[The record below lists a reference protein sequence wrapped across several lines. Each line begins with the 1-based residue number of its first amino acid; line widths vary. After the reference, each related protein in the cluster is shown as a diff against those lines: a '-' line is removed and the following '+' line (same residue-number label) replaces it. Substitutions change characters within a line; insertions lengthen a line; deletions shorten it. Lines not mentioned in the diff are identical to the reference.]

1 MNKRALVVQNTL
13 LCRARLTFF
22 PPQVKLIYKH
32 LLQKTRD
39 MAFCTNFQIADV
51 VGARSL
57 LTFPD
62 RAFLQSSNTFASAL
76 AQSPRSSSLCSSLY
90 LFFPEERDGHH
101 NNTTT
106 TLWDDVFCE
115 RIRKWGA
122 QVKVSEKA

>member
-1 MNKRALVVQNTL
+1 
-13 LCRARLTFF
+13 
-22 PPQVKLIYKH
+22 
-32 LLQKTRD
+32 

-62 RAFLQSSNTFASAL
+62 RVFLQSSNTFASAL

-106 TLWDDVFCE
+106 TLWDDDFCE

>member
-101 NNTTT
+101 NKTTT
-106 TLWDDVFCE
+106 TLWDDDFCE

>member
-62 RAFLQSSNTFASAL
+62 RVFCSRRILSLLHSPKAL
-76 AQSPRSSSLCSSLY
+76 ALLLCVLLFISS
-90 LFFPEERDGHH
+90 FQRRETD
-101 NNTTT
+101 TTT
-106 TLWDDVFCE
+106 KPPPPFGTMIFVREF
-115 RIRKWGA
+115 
-122 QVKVSEKA
+122 VSGGHK